1 MSGARTNRA
10 CAAMLLGASL
20 FAFCP
25 DARADAS
32 CEDLL
37 PGRVAAGAAT
47 RLINADDL
55 VRLRDIGRPEG
66 SAFSAPTPLGASPDG
81 QEVAFILRR
90 ADPESNSYCLGLV
103 VVSREGMVRLLD
115 QGGELATAS
124 LDGEGGRMPTGVPEV
139 WAPRW
144 SPDGGQI
151 AFLRRDSGVTQLWIV
166 PTAGGKA
173 RPITHGKVDIEAFAW
188 SADGGSLLVAMRPA
202 ILADRA
208 RVDAEGLGG
217 WLYDRRVAPNIGPR
231 PRPPVG
237 LAVEVRL
244 IDIATGAERAT
255 TQAEAEQ
262 LAESR
267 KLAPFAQGNDGQRAW
282 LAPESAAPLSPERI
296 HVRDRAG
303 RDISCP
309 SPLCLGD
316 VQGLWWDAQG
326 HLYFLRREGWA
337 KEDMVLY
344 AWTSDDSAP
353 RPVLRTRDVL
363 LGCVQGG
370 AALYCLRENAT
381 TPRYLARIALA
392 DGSAESLFV
401 PNPEFAH
408 IRLGS
413 VERLRWRND
422 RGLAAWGDLVLPPD
436 ARPGQKFPLVVVQ
449 YHSDG
454 FLRGG
459 TGDEYPIQLF
469 AAHGMA
475 VLSLERPAFV
485 ATGQPGLRTMEDFN
499 RAMQAGWAERWSLL
513 SSLMTGI
520 DAVKA
525 RGIVDPDR
533 IGITGL
539 SDGSSTVRFAL
550 INRPI
555 FAAASIS
562 NCCFDA
568 NMVMMQ
574 AGIAFADKQRAYG
587 LPPLTRPD
595 PDLWRPYSVAMNAG
609 KLNRP
614 LLMQLSDDEYI
625 HSLEGFTALREY
637 GQPVEMHVFPGE
649 HHIKWQPAHRR
660 AAYLRNLD
668 WFAYWLQGA
677 RDPDP
682 AKQDQYARWDA
693 MRSHEAAP
701 RNAP

>member
-1 MSGARTNRA
+1 MCAGAFL
-10 CAAMLLGASL
+10 LLGASL
-20 FAFCP
+20 LAFCP
-25 DARADAS
+25 HARAEAS

-37 PGRVAAGAAT
+37 PGRVAAGTAR

-90 ADPESNSYCLGLV
+90 ADPGSNSYCLGLV
-103 VVSREGMVRLLD
+103 VVGRNGAVRLLD

-166 PTAGGKA
+166 PAAGGKA
-173 RPITHGKVDIEAFAW
+173 WAVTHGKVDIEAFAW
-188 SADGGSLLVAMRPA
+188 SVDGRSLLVAARPA

-237 LAVEVRL
+237 LAVEARL
-244 IDIATGAERAT
+244 IDVATGADRAA

-262 LAESR
+262 LAETR
-267 KLAPFAQGNDGQRAW
+267 KLAPLAQAPDGRRAW

-296 HVRDRAG
+296 HVRDRDG
-303 RDISCP
+303 RDIACS

-337 KEDMVLY
+337 KEEMVLY
-344 AWTSDDSAP
+344 AWTLEDSAP

-381 TPRYLARIALA
+381 TPRYLARIALT
-392 DGSAESLFV
+392 DGRAESLFI
-401 PNPEFAH
+401 PNPEFAN

-422 RGLAAWGDLVLPPD
+422 RGLAAWGDLVLPPG
-436 ARPGQKFPLVVVQ
+436 AQPGQQFPLVVVQ

-499 RAMQAGWAERWSLL
+499 RAMQADWAERWSLL
-513 SSLMTGI
+513 SSLMAGI

-525 RGIVDPDR
+525 RGIIDPDR

-609 KLNRP
+609 KLDRP

-693 MRSHEAAP
+693 MRSHQAAP
-701 RNAP
+701 IAGKAP

>member
-1 MSGARTNRA
+1 MRA
-10 CAAMLLGASL
+10 GAAMLLGASL
-20 FAFCP
+20 FALCP
-25 DARADAS
+25 DARAEAS
-32 CEDLL
+32 CADLL
-37 PGRVAAGAAT
+37 PGRFAAGTAT

-90 ADPESNSYCLGLV
+90 ADPDTNSYCLGLV
-103 VVSREGMVRLLD
+103 VVSRNGGVRLLD

-144 SPDGGQI
+144 SPDGRQI
-151 AFLRRDSGVTQLWIV
+151 AFQRRDQDVTQLWVV
-166 PTAGGKA
+166 PASGGKA
-173 RPITHGKVDIEAFAW
+173 RPITHGKVDIEGFAW
-188 SADGGSLLVAMRPA
+188 SPDCRSLLVAARPA

-237 LAVEVRL
+237 IALEVGL
-244 IDIATGAERAT
+244 IDIGTGTKRAA
-255 TQAEAEQ
+255 TQAEAA
-262 LAESR
+262 LYAESR
-267 KLAPFAQGNDGQRAW
+267 NIAPLAQAPDGRRAW
-282 LAPESAAPLSPERI
+282 LAPESAAPLSSERI
-296 HVRDRAG
+296 HVRDREG
-303 RDISCP
+303 REISCV

-316 VQGLWWDAQG
+316 VQGLWWDAKDR
-326 HLYFLRREGWA
+326 LYFLRREGWA

-381 TPRYLARIALA
+381 TPRYLARIALT
-392 DGSAESLFV
+392 DGTAESLFV
-401 PNPEFAH
+401 PNPEFAN

-422 RGLAAWGDLVLPPD
+422 RGLAAWGDLVLPPG
-436 ARPGQKFPLVVVQ
+436 AQPGQQFPLVVVQ

-485 ATGQPGLRTMEDFN
+485 ATGQPSLKTMEDFN
-499 RAMQAGWAERWSLL
+499 RAMQVGWAERWSLL

-693 MRSHEAAP
+693 MRSHEAVPISGKAP
-701 RNAP
+701 

>member
-1 MSGARTNRA
+1 MRAGAFL
-10 CAAMLLGASL
+10 LLGASL
-20 FAFCP
+20 LALCP
-25 DARADAS
+25 DARAETS

-37 PGRVAAGAAT
+37 PGRVAAGAER
-47 RLINADDL
+47 RLINVDDL

-90 ADPESNSYCLGLV
+90 ADPGSNSYCQGLV
-103 VVSREGMVRLLD
+103 VVSRGGAVRLLD

-144 SPDGGQI
+144 SPDGRQI
-151 AFLRRDSGVTQLWIV
+151 AYLRRDAGVTQLWIV
-166 PTAGGKA
+166 PAAGGKA
-173 RPITHGKVDIEAFAW
+173 RAVTDGKVDIEAFDW
-188 SADGGSLLVAMRPA
+188 TADGRSLLVASRPA

-237 LAVEVRL
+237 LAVEVRS
-244 IDIATGAERAT
+244 IDVTTGADRVA

-262 LAESR
+262 LTESR
-267 KLAPFAQGNDGQRAW
+267 KLAPFAQGKDGQRAW
-282 LAPESAAPLSPERI
+282 LAPESAAPLSSERI

-303 RDISCP
+303 REISCR

-344 AWTSDDSAP
+344 AWTLGDSDP

-392 DGSAESLFV
+392 DGRAESLFV

-469 AAHGMA
+469 AARGMA

-609 KLNRP
+609 KLDRP

-637 GQPVEMHVFPGE
+637 GQPVEMHVFPSE

-693 MRSHEAAP
+693 MRSHKVAP

>member
-1 MSGARTNRA
+1 MSGGRTMRA
-10 CAAMLLGASL
+10 GAYLLLGASL
-20 FAFCP
+20 LAFCP
-25 DARADAS
+25 EARAEAS
-32 CEDLL
+32 CADLL
-37 PGRVAAGAAT
+37 PGRVAAEPAS

-90 ADPESNSYCLGLV
+90 ADPGSNSYCLGLV
-103 VVSREGMVRLLD
+103 VVSRDGAVRLLD

-151 AFLRRDSGVTQLWIV
+151 AFLRRDSGITQLWIV
-166 PTAGGKA
+166 SANGGKA
-173 RPITHGKVDIEAFAW
+173 RAITHGKVDIEAFAW
-188 SADGGSLLVAMRPA
+188 SVDGRSLLVASRPA

-237 LAVEVRL
+237 LAIETRL
-244 IDIATGAERAT
+244 IDIATGAERAA

-282 LAPESAAPLSPERI
+282 LAPESAAPLSAERI
-296 HVRDRAG
+296 HVRDRDG
-303 RDISCP
+303 RDIPCR

-316 VQGLWWDAQG
+316 VQGLWWDVQG

-344 AWTSDDSAP
+344 AWTLDDSAP
-353 RPVLRTRDVL
+353 QPVLRTRDVL

-370 AALYCLRENAT
+370 GALYCLRENAT
-381 TPRYLARIALA
+381 TPRYLARIALT

-436 ARPGQKFPLVVVQ
+436 ARPGQQFPLVVVQ

-513 SSLMTGI
+513 SSLMAGI
-520 DAVKA
+520 DAVKT

-574 AGIAFADKQRAYG
+574 AGIAYADKQRAYG

-609 KLNRP
+609 KLDRP

-637 GQPVEMHVFPGE
+637 GQPVEMHIFPGE

-693 MRSHEAAP
+693 MRSHKVAP

>member
-1 MSGARTNRA
+1 MRAGAYL
-10 CAAMLLGASL
+10 LLGASL
-20 FAFCP
+20 LAFCP
-25 DARADAS
+25 EARAEAS
-32 CEDLL
+32 CADLL
-37 PGRVAAGAAT
+37 PGRVAAEPAS

-81 QEVAFILRR
+81 QKVAFILRR
-90 ADPESNSYCLGLV
+90 ADPGSNSYCLGLV
-103 VVSREGMVRLLD
+103 VVSRDGAVRLLD

-151 AFLRRDSGVTQLWIV
+151 AFLRRDSGITQLWIV
-166 PTAGGKA
+166 SANGGKA
-173 RPITHGKVDIEAFAW
+173 RAITHGKVDIEAFAW
-188 SADGGSLLVAMRPA
+188 SVDGRSLLVASRPA

-208 RVDAEGLGG
+208 KVDAEGLGG
-217 WLYDRRVAPNIGPR
+217 WLYDRRVAPNVGPR

-237 LAVEVRL
+237 LAIEARL
-244 IDIATGAERAT
+244 IDIATFAERAA

-267 KLAPFAQGNDGQRAW
+267 KLAPFAQENDGQRAW
-282 LAPESAAPLSPERI
+282 LAPESAAPLSAERI
-296 HVRDRAG
+296 HVRDRDG
-303 RDISCP
+303 RDIPCR

-316 VQGLWWDAQG
+316 VQGLWWNAQG

-344 AWTSDDSAP
+344 AWTLNDSAP
-353 RPVLRTRDVL
+353 QPVLRTRDVL

-370 AALYCLRENAT
+370 GALYCLRENAT
-381 TPRYLARIALA
+381 TPRYLARIALS
-392 DGSAESLFV
+392 DGRAESLFV

-422 RGLAAWGDLVLPPD
+422 RGLAAWGDLVLPPG

-485 ATGQPGLRTMEDFN
+485 ATGQPGLRTMDDFN

-609 KLNRP
+609 KLDRP

-693 MRSHEAAP
+693 MRSHKVAP